1 MNPQPTVITKKESAM
16 GKIVPLLPNS
26 HKEIGAL
33 SLSELNCFRKRGW
46 WQWGGGS
53 CWREGHISFLLPG
66 WMDTCQKQ
74 PEEGGRRESLFDS
87 WFEGIQAGRQ
97 GYEPMM
103 ADAYAGLFMFWSP
116 KSRKTDAGIR
126 AGL

>member
-1 MNPQPTVITKKESAM
+1 M
-16 GKIVPLLPNS
+16 GARAGERDIS
-26 HKEIGAL
+26 I
-33 SLSELNCFRKRGW
+33 SYCRDGW
-46 WQWGGGS
+46 IPARS
-53 CWREGHISFLLPG
+53 NLRREA
-66 WMDTCQKQ
+66 
-74 PEEGGRRESLFDS
+74 GGRVYLTL
-87 WFEGIQAGRQ
+87 GLKAGRQ